1 MDVSYTI
8 VKINTEV
15 TESTTAAETTVAES
29 PCSNGM
35 VKNKIGVITEL
46 ETKVK
51 DQGSKQGKIF

>member
-1 MDVSYTI
+1 M
-8 VKINTEV
+8 
-15 TESTTAAETTVAES
+15 TESTTAVETTVAES